1 MKKKQTAV
9 EWLMEQVNS
18 SEYQKAF
25 GQTYLSVELI
35 EQAKEMEKEQMRII
49 YDGLLK
55 NVGTYIIQSDLLNFE
70 QYYNKNYGNDL

>member
-1 MKKKQTAV
+1 METKQTAI
-9 EWLMEQVNS
+9 EWLIQ
-18 SEYQKAF
+18 QKKNHKL
-25 GQTYLSVELI
+25 GLI
-35 EQAKEMEKEQMRII
+35 TKEDLIKAKLMEKEQMRII